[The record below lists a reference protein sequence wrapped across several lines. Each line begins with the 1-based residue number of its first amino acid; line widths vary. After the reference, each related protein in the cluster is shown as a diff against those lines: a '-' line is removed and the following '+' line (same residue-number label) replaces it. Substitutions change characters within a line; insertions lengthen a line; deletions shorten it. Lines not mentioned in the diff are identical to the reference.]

1 MNKMNDNYN
10 DRMRE
15 RLLTVNSPGKPHK
28 DHTKEPQKRFAKV
41 PQKRFAKIRIK
52 ERIKIVLQPRRSKGV
67 FVIDLRELDNQ

>member
-10 DRMRE
+10 DRMKE
-15 RLLTVNSPGKPHK
+15 RLLTINSPGKSHK

-41 PQKRFAKIRIK
+41 SQQRFAKIRIK